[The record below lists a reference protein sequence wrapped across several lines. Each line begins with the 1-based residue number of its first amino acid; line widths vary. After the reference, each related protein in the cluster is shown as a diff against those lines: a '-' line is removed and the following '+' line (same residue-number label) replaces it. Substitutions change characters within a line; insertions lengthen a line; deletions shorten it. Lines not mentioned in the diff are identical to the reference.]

1 MEIGRAQIGIIGAGA
16 MGSGIAQ
23 VAAQSGHRVI
33 LIDQNPEALER
44 SERALASVADR
55 LLEKGRWSKAQHA
68 SIQQSIHRSS
78 DWNDLAGCKLI
89 IEAIIED
96 FEIKRNVFQ
105 KLEQTVDVNVLL
117 ASNTSSLSL
126 TGIAGCLIHP
136 KRFLGL
142 HFFNPAP
149 LMDLVEVIPALQT
162 NADHVVEMV
171 ELMNEWGKKP
181 VIAKDTPGFIVNRV
195 ARPFY
200 GEALRIFEEGIAN
213 KQTIDAAMRDQG
225 FRMGPFELM
234 DLIGNDVNYAVTQ
247 SVFEAFYYDPRYR
260 PSLIQKRHVEAGW
273 LGKKS
278 GRGYYDYSSKDGAEP
293 IDKHKFQEVS
303 ERIIALLIN
312 EAADALYLNIASAQD
327 LETAMTKGVN
337 YPKGLLRWANEWGID
352 RTLQVLNQLRE
363 RYHEDRYRPSPIL
376 SQLNANNSTFLI
388 D

>member
-1 MEIGRAQIGIIGAGA
+1 MEIASAQIGIIGAGA

-44 SERALASVADR
+44 SERALAAVADR
-55 LLEKGRWSKAQHA
+55 LLDKGRWTKEQHI
-68 SIQQSIHRSS
+68 SIQQSIMRSS

-89 IEAIIED
+89 IEAIVED
-96 FEIKRNVFQ
+96 FEIKREVFQ
-105 KLEQTVDVNVLL
+105 KLEQTVDETVLL

-126 TGIAGCLIHP
+126 TGIAGCMMHP
-136 KRFLGL
+136 NRFFGL

-149 LMDLVEVIPALQT
+149 LMELVEVIPALQT
-162 NADHVVEMV
+162 DSSHIQDLV
-171 ELMNEWGKKP
+171 ELMKGWGKKP
-181 VIAKDTPGFIVNRV
+181 VVAKDTPGFIVNRV

-213 KQTIDAAMRDQG
+213 KRTIDAAMRDQG

-247 SVFEAFYYDPRYR
+247 SVFEAFYFDPRYR
-260 PSLIQKRHVEAGW
+260 PSLVQKRHVEAGW

-278 GRGYYDYSSKDGAEP
+278 GRGYYDYSSEEGAEP
-293 IDKHKFQEVS
+293 IEEHKFQEVS

-337 YPKGLLRWANEWGID
+337 YPKGLLHWANEWGIHK
-352 RTLQVLNQLRE
+352 TLDVLTKLRE
-363 RYHEDRYRPSPIL
+363 RYQEDRYRPSPVL
-376 SQLNANNSTFLI
+376 SQLNASNSTFLI